1 MKSRLAHIVD
11 HVLISTWTF
20 LGVLFLVAFLYVVT
34 PPRWKDVLTTDV
46 QVSLI
51 VLSVSLLSC
60 SRWLS
65 YWDRSQA
72 WWVVLTT
79 SMLTGMHMLGAGAE
93 SHPLTR
99 ITIAL
104 FATWVIIFVAAPLSN
119 RMRWN
124 VRVKWGDDKQS
135 QHSIYVKRQLELRA
149 AEQEARKVQ

>member
-1 MKSRLAHIVD
+1 MKSRLARIVD
-11 HVLISTWTF
+11 HVLVSTWTF
-20 LGVLFLVAFLYVVT
+20 MGVIFCVALFYVIT

-72 WWVVLTT
+72 WWVVLTAT
-79 SMLTGMHMLGAGAE
+79 SLTSMHMLGAGAE
-93 SHPLTR
+93 SAPLTR

-104 FATWVIIFVAAPLSN
+104 LVTWIIIFVAAPLSS

-124 VRVKWGDDKQS
+124 VRVKWGNEKD
-135 QHSIYVKRQLELRA
+135 QHHSSYVKRQLELRA